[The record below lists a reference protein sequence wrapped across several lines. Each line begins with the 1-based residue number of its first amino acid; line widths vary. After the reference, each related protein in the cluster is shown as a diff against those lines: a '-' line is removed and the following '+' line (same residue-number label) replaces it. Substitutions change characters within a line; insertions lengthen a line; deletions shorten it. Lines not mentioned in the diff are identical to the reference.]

1 MGSLTATGCSLIP
14 GAGDQGSGSGGDPAA
29 DQPREVDTDQPNT
42 EAGDL
47 ATELGNL
54 GALGDNAE
62 ACISVTA
69 VVITGSTLA
78 FLAKID
84 PSGENSQKMADQVA
98 ESMKPVPAEI
108 KDDLENLLKVI
119 NASALDGE
127 TWDDASFETAME
139 PIAAWAKKNC
149 GGQ

>member
-14 GAGDQGSGSGGDPAA
+14 GSGDQGSSSGSDPAA

-69 VVITGSTLA
+69 VVISGSTLA

-84 PSGENSQKMADQVA
+84 R
-98 ESMKPVPAEI
+98 
-108 KDDLENLLKVI
+108 
-119 NASALDGE
+119 
-127 TWDDASFETAME
+127 
-139 PIAAWAKKNC
+139 AARTLRK
-149 GGQ
+149 